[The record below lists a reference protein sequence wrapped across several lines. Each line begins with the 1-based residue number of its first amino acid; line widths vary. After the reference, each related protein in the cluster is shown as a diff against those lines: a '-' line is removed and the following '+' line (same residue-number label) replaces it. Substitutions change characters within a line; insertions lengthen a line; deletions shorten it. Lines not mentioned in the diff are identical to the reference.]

1 MSSSRKSKGF
11 HPAAPTLY
19 LRLAGIFFLVLILS
33 SVILFGG
40 TFYTLYRSL
49 NADDEQYAR
58 DRLLSYWARYQATGI
73 EGLMDEFQAESLI
86 FDDRP
91 FFIRLADLENKTLFL
106 SYPEH
111 WESFSILEYLET
123 KKPEELGKKLQIE
136 DPGREF
142 VLEVN
147 TIKLDQDYLLQV
159 GTSSE
164 KREALLGLYR
174 RNFLFFLT
182 FVLVFGLTAGLI
194 LASRA
199 VAPIRRLSF
208 TLKEITTT
216 GDLSSRLPNRNTGDE
231 IDELSVSFNRLL
243 DRIEG
248 LVSRMKETLDAVA
261 HDLRTPLTRLRGGA
275 ELALQS
281 NDENRREG
289 ALSDALEESERILT
303 LLTALMD
310 ISEAESGIL
319 KLHRVEMQPR
329 EALEKLVEIYSF
341 AGADREID
349 IDLSGSFPATIYADP
364 ARFSQAA
371 GNLLD
376 NAVKFSPGK
385 GRIVVSGKVLQDKKV
400 FQLKISNQGPQIK
413 ESDLPRIWDRL
424 YRGAD
429 TGVSGLGLGLSLVKA
444 VTEAHGG
451 SAMVENIAGETGVCF
466 TIEFPLEH
474 K

>member
-1 MSSSRKSKGF
+1 MSSNRKSRKF
-11 HPAAPTLY
+11 HPTPPTLY
-19 LRLAGIFFLVLILS
+19 IRLAGIFFLVLILS
-33 SVILFGG
+33 SIILFGG

-91 FFIRLADLENKTLFL
+91 FFIRLADLENRTLFL

-111 WESFSILEYLET
+111 WDSFSILEYLEA
-123 KKPEELGKKLQIE
+123 KAPEDLGKKLQIE

-147 TIKLDQDYLLQV
+147 TIKLDQNYLLQV

-164 KREALLGLYR
+164 KREALLALYR
-174 RNFLFFLT
+174 RNFLFFLA
-182 FVLVFGLTAGLI
+182 FVLVFGLSAGLI

-208 TLKEITTT
+208 SLKEITST
-216 GDLSSRLPNRNTGDE
+216 GDLSSRLPDRNTGDE

-281 NDENRREG
+281 SNENQREE

-319 KLHRVEMQPR
+319 KLHREKMHPR
-329 EALEKLVEIYSF
+329 QVLEKLVEIYSF
-341 AGADREID
+341 AGADRD
-349 IDLSGSFPATIYADP
+349 IQIELSGTFPEIIYADP

-376 NAVKFSPGK
+376 NAVKFSPEK
-385 GRIVVSGKVLQDKKV
+385 GQIEVSGRVLDEKNL
-400 FQLKISNQGPQIK
+400 FQLKISNQGPRIS
-413 ESDLPRIWDRL
+413 EDDLPRIWDRL

-451 SAMVENIAGETGVCF
+451 RAAVENLPHGGVCF
-466 TIEFPLEH
+466 SVEFPLKH
-474 K
+474 R